1 MYYRQKLRNELEI
14 PMEAKVLLSVGELN
28 ENKNHQ
34 VVIRVLEQLK
44 NLNIHYII
52 VGQGVLF
59 TKLKLLAKNLGI
71 LEQIHL
77 LGYRNDVTEI
87 YQMADIF
94 VFPSKREG
102 LSVALMEAMASG
114 LPAICGNIRGNR
126 DLIKDGKGGIL
137 VQSDSVEEYG
147 NAIMRLSSNMKLRKK
162 MGDLNMEK
170 VRWFGADKIEMQM
183 SKLYKELKEI

>member
-1 MYYRQKLRNELEI
+1 
-14 PMEAKVLLSVGELN
+14 MEAKVLLSVGELN